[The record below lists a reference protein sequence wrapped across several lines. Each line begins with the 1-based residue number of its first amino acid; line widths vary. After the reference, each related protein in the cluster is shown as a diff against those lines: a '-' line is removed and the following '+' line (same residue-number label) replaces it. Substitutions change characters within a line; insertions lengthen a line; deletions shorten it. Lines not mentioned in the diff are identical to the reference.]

1 MKRAESTITVS
12 EMAQEILAYLVENP
26 DAQDTLEGIIEWW
39 FLDERIKRQTA
50 KGKDALA
57 ELVAKGL
64 VVERQGMNSRTHY
77 RINRRRLR
85 KIRALLEQGSR

>member
-26 DAQDTLEGIIEWW
+26 DAQDTLEGIMEWW

-50 KGKDALA
+50 KVKDALA